1 MVYRLGIYRMV
12 SKKLVFIAV
21 YCSFLYG
28 LSPFPVSGQTEP
40 AKETWALIIGTDQ
53 GLYGIDWQGS
63 RTPLWTGGAVR
74 AIKRSKDYWAL
85 LSDQGIAVSQDLRT
99 WEDRNQGLPVK
110 VIKVYDQGKKSF
122 IRHVQDIKDV
132 EIHPENTAIMVC
144 AVKDGVFL
152 SRNAGLSWEYMGMPP
167 YRTNGIKAVAVA
179 NLPDLTIFLSHSVY
193 GVYYRHV
200 DSPGSQWIELNQG
213 LENLETTDNPD
224 EVSDIAVVLPRPEEV
239 AGTLP
244 RIFASQTFRRRI
256 YELHW
261 EQKRFSRIWGEE
273 ALDQSDG
280 FGTVD
285 ALDPGRETL
294 RFVQDGCIGEIPYP
308 PKTQASGE
316 AEEPRIRQRDDLL
329 RLIQEIP
336 GTMGLKPSCVF
347 LGAHTPDLEPIN
359 VSELW
364 LLNASHHP
372 SETPGVNREGIYLPV
387 NHAMDPQTLK
397 PYMDLI
403 SRQGLNMVVMDMKD
417 DYGRLR
423 FTPKNSYITAKGRVF
438 RPLDID
444 GFLQV
449 MKTHKIYTVA
459 RIVVFKDPE
468 LAKKEGGKFAVWDSR
483 TNSPWL
489 GYYDSRQKKQPPGTR
504 GEAENPLLT
513 ILPAADPDYEIVR
526 TYYDERWV
534 DPYAEEVWEYHRAIA
549 QELHE
554 RGFDEIQFDYIR
566 FPTDGANL
574 ADAQYR
580 WKDPGMDM
588 DSALISFLRHIR
600 SRVEAPLS
608 IDIYG
613 ANGWYRTGAR
623 TGQEVELLV
632 PYVDVICPMYYPS
645 HFEQDFLA
653 QNPPQLRPYRIYYQG
668 TQRAQRISRRKVIIR
683 PYIQAFYLN
692 VSYDRTYYNQ
702 NYVRLEVEGVR
713 AGGNGGLTYW
723 NNLGRYDDI
732 PLMPSIT
739 PSLGG

>member
-1 MVYRLGIYRMV
+1 
-12 SKKLVFIAV
+12 
-21 YCSFLYG
+21 
-28 LSPFPVSGQTEP
+28 
-40 AKETWALIIGTDQ
+40 
-53 GLYGIDWQGS
+53 
-63 RTPLWTGGAVR
+63 
-74 AIKRSKDYWAL
+74 

-110 VIKVYDQGKKSF
+110 VIKVYDQGQRSF
-122 IRHVQDIKDV
+122 IRHVQDLKDL
-132 EIHPENTAIMVC
+132 EIHPENAAIMVC

-152 SRNAGLSWEYMGMPP
+152 SRNAGLSWENIGMPP

-179 NLPDLTIFLSHSVY
+179 NLPDLTVFLSHSVY
-193 GVYYRHV
+193 GVYYLNV
-200 DSPGSQWIELNQG
+200 DSPGAKWIEINRG

-224 EVSDIAVVLPRPEEV
+224 EVSDIAVVLPQPGE
-239 AGTLP
+239 AGGTLP
-244 RIFASQTFRRRI
+244 RIFASQTFRQRI

-261 EQKRFSRIWGEE
+261 EQKRFSLIWG
-273 ALDQSDG
+273 AGTMDQSDG
-280 FGTVD
+280 LGTVD

-294 RFVQDGCIGEIPYP
+294 RFVQDGGIGEIGYP
-308 PKTQASGE
+308 KQPQALGE
-316 AEEPRIRQRDDLL
+316 AEKPGIRQREDLL
-329 RLIQEIP
+329 RLIQDLP
-336 GTMGLKPSCVF
+336 VKAGLKPSCVF
-347 LGAHTPDLEPIN
+347 LAEHTPDLEPVN
-359 VSELW
+359 LSELW
-364 LLNASHHP
+364 LLNTSHHP
-372 SETPGVNREGIYLPV
+372 PDALAVNKEGIYLPV
-387 NHAMDPQTLK
+387 NHAMSPQTLK

-403 SRQGLNMVVMDMKD
+403 SRQRLNMVVADMKD

-423 FTPKNSYITAKGRVF
+423 FTPKNPYITAKGRVF

-444 GFLQV
+444 AFLAS
-449 MKTHKIYTVA
+449 MKTQQIYTVA

-483 TNSPWL
+483 TQSPWL

-504 GEAENPLLT
+504 GEEENPLVT
-513 ILPAADPDYEIVR
+513 ILPAEDPDYEIVR

-534 DPYAEEVWEYHRAIA
+534 DPYSEEVWEYHRAIA

-566 FPTDGANL
+566 FPTDGVNL

-580 WKDPGMDM
+580 WQDPGMDM

-600 SRVEAPLS
+600 SQVEAPLS

-613 ANGWYRTGAR
+613 ANGWYRTADQ

-645 HFEQDFLA
+645 HFEQSFLA
-653 QNPPQLRPYRIYYQG
+653 QTPPQLRPYRIYYQG
-668 TQRAQRISRRKVIIR
+668 TQRAQRISRKKVIIR

-692 VSYDRTYYNQ
+692 VSYDKKYYNQ
-702 NYVRLEVEGVR
+702 NYVRLEVEGAR

-732 PLMPSIT
+732 PLMPRNT
-739 PSLGG
+739 APGD

>member
-1 MVYRLGIYRMV
+1 MV

-21 YCSFLYG
+21 YSSFLYV
-28 LSPFPVSGQTEP
+28 LFPFPASGQTKP
-40 AKETWALIIGTDQ
+40 AHEAWPLIIGTEA
-53 GLYGIDWQGS
+53 GLYGLDRRGS
-63 RTPLWTGGAVR
+63 LTTLWTGGAVR
-74 AIKRSKDYWAL
+74 AIKRSKDYWAI
-85 LSDQGIAVSQDLRT
+85 LSDQGIAVSPDLRT

-110 VIKVYDQGKKSF
+110 VIKVYDQGKQSF
-122 IRHVQDIKDV
+122 TRQVQDIKDL
-132 EIHPENTAIMVC
+132 EIHPENTAVMVC
-144 AVKDGVFL
+144 ATKDGVFL
-152 SRNAGLSWEYMGMPP
+152 SRNAGLSWEDMGMPP

-193 GVYYRHV
+193 GVYYLNG
-200 DSPGSQWIELNQG
+200 DSPGAKWIEINRG

-224 EVSDIAVVLPRPEEV
+224 EVSDIAVVLPRPEE
-239 AGTLP
+239 AGGTLP
-244 RIFASQTFRRRI
+244 RIFAAQTFRRRI
-256 YELHW
+256 YELDW
-261 EQKRFSRIWGEE
+261 EQKRFSTIWG
-273 ALDQSDG
+273 AGAMDQSDG
-280 FGTVD
+280 LGTVD

-294 RFVQDGCIGEIPYP
+294 RFVQDGCIGEICYP
-308 PKTQASGE
+308 NKTHPSGE
-316 AEEPRIRQRDDLL
+316 AEEPRMRQRDDLL

-336 GTMGLKPSCVF
+336 LTGRPSCVF
-347 LGAHTPDLEPIN
+347 LEEPSPGGEPIN
-359 VSELW
+359 LSELW
-364 LLNASHHP
+364 LLNTSRP
-372 SETPGVNREGIYLPV
+372 SSPGVNREGIYLPV
-387 NHAMDPQTLK
+387 NHAMSQQTLK

-403 SRQGLNMVVMDMKD
+403 SRQGLNMVVLDMKD

-423 FTPKNSYITAKGRVF
+423 FTPNHTDITAKGRVF

-444 GFLQV
+444 AFLPA
-449 MKTHKIYTVA
+449 MKTRQIYTVA

-483 TNSPWL
+483 TNSPWR

-504 GEAENPLLT
+504 GEGENPLLT
-513 ILPAADPDYEIVR
+513 ILPAEDPDYEIVR

-534 DPYAEEVWEYHRAIA
+534 DPYSEEVWDYHRAIA

-588 DSALISFLRHIR
+588 DSALISFLRHMR
-600 SRVEAPLS
+600 SQVDAPLS

-613 ANGWYRTGAR
+613 ANGWYRTGSR

-668 TQRAQRISRRKVIIR
+668 TQRAQRISRRTVIIR
-683 PYIQAFYLN
+683 PYVQAFYLN
-692 VSYDRTYYNQ
+692 VSYDRKYYNQ

-739 PSLGG
+739 PPLEG